1 MTKRSEDIKR
11 EISKNKMSDVP
22 PYTTEEFQ
30 EYIDWQGSLHEGG
43 KGES

>member
-1 MTKRSEDIKR
+1 
-11 EISKNKMSDVP
+11 MSDVP

-30 EYIDWQGSLHEGG
+30 ECIDWRGSSYEGG